1 MGDRSVPAYWRWRA
15 GPVAPGRTV
24 VFDLDGVLSDA
35 ASRQHFLAGGR
46 RDWDAF
52 FEAVGDDLLIGEV
65 ARLLELLSSDLTIVL
80 LTGRP
85 LRVQPQTLTWLE
97 RYKLRWDLLVM
108 RPYGE
113 YSEARAF
120 KRRSVGELRE
130 FGMRLELALEDDR
143 RNLEMFRAEGVPCLY
158 VHSGYYD

>member
-1 MGDRSVPAYWRWRA
+1 M
-15 GPVAPGRTV
+15 PGRTV

-35 ASRQHFLAGGR
+35 ASRQHFLEGGR

-52 FEAVGDDLLIGEV
+52 FEAVGDDLLIDEV
-65 ARLLELLSSDLTIVL
+65 ARLLELLSGDLTIVL

-85 LRVQPQTLTWLE
+85 LRVQPQTLKWLE
-97 RYKLRWDLLVM
+97 RYQLRWDLLVM

-113 YSEARAF
+113 YSAARAF
-120 KRRSVGELRE
+120 KRRSVAELRE
-130 FGMRLELALEDDR
+130 YGMRLELAFEDDR